1 MPTPVKS
8 SMKDVIRV
16 VILKLIFYACIGASV
31 MVGMKAIDWLI
42 PRAPLVVQVRDYG

>member
-1 MPTPVKS
+1 MPTPVKPS
-8 SMKDVIRV
+8 IKEVIRLFF
-16 VILKLIFYACIGASV
+16 LKLITYLCMGAAI